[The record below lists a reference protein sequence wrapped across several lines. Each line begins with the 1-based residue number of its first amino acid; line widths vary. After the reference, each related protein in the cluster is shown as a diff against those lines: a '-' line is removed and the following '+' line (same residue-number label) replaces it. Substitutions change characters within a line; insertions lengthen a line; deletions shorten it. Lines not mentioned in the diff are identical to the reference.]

1 MKKRIALASLLCM
14 VLLLSTSCSYY
25 KMENSMRE
33 QVSQIGKEEATTG
46 KSEKTES
53 KEPDRKVGN
62 GETVAALSN
71 ITGIEYEIL
80 SAKLYKNLSETGI
93 SVKDLIPSDAEELAE
108 DIAGVNDKCF
118 LLLGMKITRKQKHM
132 LTEDTEVMLSSN
144 YIADLNREEIEP
156 ESPKYFD
163 QPPQNATEDDY
174 FKIDV
179 PQDES
184 REIKVGYFVSRK
196 LIEENKVT
204 FVMDYSTYQRTE
216 ITLRLE

>member
-1 MKKRIALASLLCM
+1 MKKRIALVSWLCM
-14 VLLLSTSCSYY
+14 ILFLSTSCSYY
-25 KMENSMRE
+25 KMENSIRE

-46 KSEKTES
+46 KSEQTES
-53 KEPDRKVGN
+53 KEPNRDAGN
-62 GETVAALSN
+62 GETEVALSN

-80 SAKLYKNLSETGI
+80 SAKLYENLSEAGI
-93 SVKDLIPSDAEELAE
+93 SAKDLIPSDTEELAE

-144 YIADLNREEIEP
+144 YIADLDREEIEP

-163 QPPQNATEDDY
+163 QPSQNATEDDY

-184 REIKVGYFVSRK
+184 REIRVGYFVSRK